1 MIHLKEINKS
11 YGNHGNDLLVLKNVS
26 LTINEGEMVAIMGK
40 SGSGKS
46 TLLHIIG
53 TLDQP
58 TSGEYWFNGE
68 DITHIDGKKLSLF
81 RNTSIGF
88 VFQSYF
94 LLPHKSALDNVKL
107 PLLYSPIT
115 HENGNDLAHEMLAKV
130 SMEDRISHKPSTLSG
145 GQCQRVAIARAL
157 VNKPSVIL
165 ADEPT
170 GALDSSTTE
179 DIMHLFRTLNKEGQT
194 IIMVTHDDQIGQACD
209 RCIHIVD
216 GRIQGQTQ

>member
-1 MIHLKEINKS
+1 MITLKNINKS
-11 YGNHGNDLLVLKNVS
+11 YGRDGNTIPVLQNIS
-26 LTINEGEMVAIMGK
+26 LTINQGEMVSIMGK

-46 TLLHIIG
+46 TLLHILG

-68 DITHIDGKKLSLF
+68 NITHIEGKTLALF
-81 RNTSIGF
+81 RNESIGF

-94 LLPHKSALDNVKL
+94 LLPHKNALDNVKV
-107 PLLYSPIT
+107 PLLYSPKFQ
-115 HENGNDLAHEMLAKV
+115 ENADLRAKGMLEKV
-130 SMEDRISHKPSTLSG
+130 AMGDRTTHKPSTLSG

-157 VNKPSVIL
+157 VNKPSIIL

-179 DIMHLFRTLNKEGQT
+179 DIMTLFRELNKEGQT
-194 IIMVTHDDQIGQACD
+194 IIMVTHDEQIGQACS
-209 RCIHIVD
+209 RCIRIVD
-216 GRIQGQTQ
+216 GKIEGQSS